1 MAKKG
6 PRLRGGDYNGSDRN
20 KHTRSPGYKPGDNWL
35 VCDVC
40 GCNVYSSA
48 ALERWDG
55 AVVCKQD
62 WEPRHEQDFVRARA
76 DKIKPD
82 GLLRPEGEDD
92 YTTIPGIAGPD
103 PLPPPSTDFIHNFY
117 DSKLGKFQY
126 SNDARFTTYDESGVD
141 VEIGMNVAPLAGY
154 YYNGNVAT
162 YSGHGHGLHEKKDHP
177 ATTEAPLRTLGTMP
191 SALANNFCMQ
201 VIGIM
206 LEDLPATPGE
216 SHYLGVFN
224 PYSQAGSQVS
234 NGGGNMAVQLDY
246 TYDDYYVFV
255 PLDDPSSIQ
264 RTVYFLHKFEPG
276 EVYDIRFRK
285 RDTEPDGLG
294 SGLTAWLYGA
304 DGQLI
309 EGPKYAVNPD
319 DTWNPAETSADITYP
334 IDTIATISGNYGT
347 GDWQGLG
354 EFITA
359 RVRISSVAL
368 SDAEIEAWEGW
379 SPPPLKE

>member
-154 YYNGNVAT
+154 HYNGNVAT
-162 YSGHGHGLHEKKDHP
+162 YSGHGHGLHTRPGNNADSV
-177 ATTEAPLRTLGTMP
+177 AVLGDLGTMP
-191 SALANNFCMQ
+191 HTFVNNFCMQ
-201 VIGIM
+201 VIGIWRGGVI
-206 LEDLPATPGE
+206 PPGE
-216 SHYLGVFN
+216 SRGLFL
-224 PYSQAGSQVS
+224 PYSTAGQNVG
-234 NGGGNMAVQLDY
+234 NGGGNIAVQAGGDG
-246 TYDDYYVFV
+246 YVYV
-255 PLDDPSSIQ
+255 PLDDPTVIQ
-264 RTVYFLHKFEPG
+264 RTIRFTHTFVDDD
-276 EVYDIRFRK
+276 VYDIRFRK
-285 RDTEPDGLG
+285 RDSEPDGEG
-294 SGLTAWLYGA
+294 SGLTGWLYGA

-309 EGPKYAVNPD
+309 EGPNYALDN
-319 DTWNPAETSADITYP
+319 TNGYIPAECDYDITYP
-334 IDTIATISGNYGT
+334 IDRLSCETTLIGYPIKPEY
-347 GDWQGLG
+347 
-354 EFITA
+354 ITA
-359 RVRISSVAL
+359 RIRLSSVAL